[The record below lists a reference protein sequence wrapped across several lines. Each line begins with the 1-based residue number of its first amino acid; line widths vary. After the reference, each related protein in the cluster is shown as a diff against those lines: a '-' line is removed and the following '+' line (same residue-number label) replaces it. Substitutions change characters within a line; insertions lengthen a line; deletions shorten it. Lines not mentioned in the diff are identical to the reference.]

1 MKRVRIGKPQY
12 YLQMAKVAS
21 LRSTC
26 LRRCYGC
33 VIINNDEVVATG
45 YNGSPRG
52 ETNCSDTGI
61 CERQCEEHNSGNY
74 GNCKA
79 VHAEQNAMLSA
90 SRAEMIGAT
99 MYLAGYEYNESMVP
113 ESIED
118 CEPCP
123 ICMRMIKN
131 SGITKVIN
139 EKGVVWERNGNN

>member
-1 MKRVRIGKPQY
+1 MKRLRINKTQY
-12 YLQMAKVAS
+12 YLQMAKTTS

-79 VHAEQNAMLSA
+79 VHAEQNAMISA
-90 SRAEMIGAT
+90 SRVDMLGAT
-99 MYLAGYEYNESMVP
+99 MYLAGIEYINGIPKDV
-113 ESIED
+113 ID

-123 ICMRMIKN
+123 VCMRMIKN
-131 SGITKVIN
+131 SGIEKVISQ
-139 EKGVVWERNGNN
+139 KGVVWERNGNN

>member
-1 MKRVRIGKPQY
+1 MKRLRMSKKQY
-12 YLQMAKVAS
+12 YLQMAKDAS

-74 GNCKA
+74 GNCKS

-90 SRAEMIGAT
+90 SRAEMLGAT
-99 MYLAGYEYNESMVP
+99 MYLSGIEYINGIP
-113 ESIED
+113 QNIED

-139 EKGVVWERNGNN
+139 QKGVVWERDGNN